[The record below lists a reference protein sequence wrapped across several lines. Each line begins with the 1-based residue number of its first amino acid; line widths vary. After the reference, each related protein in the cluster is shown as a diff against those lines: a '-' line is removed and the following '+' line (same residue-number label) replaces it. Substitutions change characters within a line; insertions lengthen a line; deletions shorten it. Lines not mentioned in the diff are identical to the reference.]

1 MILLDGEKNL
11 QKTKILKAIFIAMSI
26 LMLNSIRFAMAQEQ
40 TENTQTFF
48 EFQWPGIKIQ
58 VNATRNAVP
67 EESMTVIVIVKSTI
81 LEEIDVEYL
90 DLDVFGFKGGQNK
103 TLLGDINQDAFI
115 LESNETMSFNDVF
128 PIPEDVWGVTYGEL
142 SFEYYNVGY
151 HYVLPS
157 LRFILTYVENV
168 KLETLQEEL
177 QSLSENFTKLY
188 HNYTQ
193 LEGNYT
199 DLKEKYDEIS
209 EGVTGIDNARNT
221 IIVLAITTVVFA
233 ATTIYFIMRK
243 PKQSW

>member
-1 MILLDGEKNL
+1 MILFDGEKNL
-11 QKTKILKAIFIAMSI
+11 QKTMIVKAIFLAMSI
-26 LMLNSIRFAMAQEQ
+26 LMLNSTQFAMAQEQ
-40 TENTQTFF
+40 TENTQIFF

-67 EESMTVIVIVKSTI
+67 EESMTVIVIVKSTT
-81 LEEIDVEYL
+81 LEEIKVEHL
-90 DLDVFGFKGGQNK
+90 DLDVFGFIGGQNK
-103 TLLGDINQDAFI
+103 TDLGDIHQGAFV

-157 LRFILTYVENV
+157 LLFTLTYVENV

-177 QSLSENFTKLY
+177 QILSENFEKLSY
-188 HNYTQ
+188 NHTQ

-199 DLKEKYDEIS
+199 DLKAKYDELS
-209 EGVTGIDNARNT
+209 KGVAGIDNARNT
-221 IIVLAITTVVFA
+221 IIVLAITTIVFV